1 MWRRAAALPGLVAVV
16 AGCHSTI
23 VRQPP
28 GAPPTAQSVTRDEPG
43 GDADD
48 PHVAALERL
57 EKEPWGW
64 RNDRQDALHV
74 PMPDWKNW
82 RRVKYFG
89 VPTFVGFRYGDDHH
103 AVLAAWVREVEAGQ
117 PADPLSCLAAFEKW
131 GDGTARGFGVKTDP
145 PVTTTARW
153 GQGDVAIRSFDAHVS
168 TLLAHKDYAAAYAAY
183 SMWPGTCTILGVAV
197 PIRGADD
204 EAHAVRDRYV
214 RDGFSRMV
222 RMNETKPKL

>member
-1 MWRRAAALPGLVAVV
+1 MWRRAAALSGLVALG
-16 AGCHSTI
+16 AGCHSAV

-28 GAPPTAQSVTRDEPG
+28 GVPPTPESITRDEPG

-103 AVLAAWVREVEAGQ
+103 AVLAAWVREVEPGQ
-117 PADPLSCLAAFEKW
+117 PTDPLSCLAAFEKW
-131 GDGTARGFGVKTDP
+131 GDGTARSFGVKTDP
-145 PVTTTARW
+145 PTTTTERW
-153 GQGDVAIRSFDAHVS
+153 AHGDVAIRSLDAHVS
-168 TLLAHKDYAAAYAAY
+168 TLLAHRDYAAAYAAY
-183 SMWPGTCTILGVAV
+183 SMWPGTCTIFGVAV
-197 PIRGADD
+197 PIRDADD
-204 EAHAVRDRYV
+204 EARAVRDRYV
-214 RDGFSRMV
+214 REGFSRIV
-222 RMNETKPKL
+222 RMSEAKPKL